1 MSTQIQTRPI
11 QTRPRSDAR
20 RWMVDGETLTATTS
34 TSTRLDLYE
43 LGGAAMA
50 AIELE
55 TEFPGVAVSARLRQ
69 ANAGRRVAVG
79 A

>member
-1 MSTQIQTRPI
+1 ML
-11 QTRPRSDAR
+11 
-20 RWMVDGETLTATTS
+20 DGQQLTATTS
-34 TSTRLDLYE
+34 TPARLDLYE

-69 ANAGRRVAVG
+69 ANARHRVPAGV
-79 A
+79 